1 MGSAMTHPGMP
12 RHPLPADSPCRIS
25 MTTPSLLSMT
35 APLRDPFSIP
45 FHEFGPSGEP
55 PRLALGAGLHG
66 NELNGIFVL
75 SRLAEFLRRIADG
88 TRAGQAL
95 HGRIVVVPAV
105 NVLGVNTGS
114 RRWPFDK
121 TDINR
126 MFPGYDAGET
136 TQRIA
141 HAVLQA
147 TRMAH
152 YRMDVHSSNADFEE
166 VPQVRLYEP
175 SEDERG
181 TAMLFGLPAVIERR
195 TDQVFTSTLGHAW
208 RGHGGENFVIQ
219 AGRAGDLQLPHCERL
234 FRALVAFLHH
244 TGLVSGVALAAED
257 QDTHYFRRDQTLP
270 LVSDHAGL
278 FVSPHPVGV
287 WLQAGALIGEVYDG
301 FSGELQAAVHA
312 PVAGMLS
319 GIRRQPLLYEGD
331 LIARL
336 QTRTSVG
343 ERRELKGQEQ

>member
-1 MGSAMTHPGMP
+1 
-12 RHPLPADSPCRIS
+12 
-25 MTTPSLLSMT
+25 MTTPTLLEMT
-35 APLRDPFSIP
+35 APLRDDFAIP
-45 FHEFGPSGEP
+45 YHDLGPIGGSPG
-55 PRLALGAGLHG
+55 LALVAGLHG

-75 SRLAEFLRRIADG
+75 SRLAEFLARVADG
-88 TRAGQAL
+88 RETSHRL
-95 HGRIVVVPAV
+95 NGRIVIVPAV
-105 NVLGVNTGS
+105 NVLGVNTRS

-141 HAVLQA
+141 NAVFQA
-147 TRMAH
+147 TRAAR
-152 YRMDVHSSNADFEE
+152 YRVDVHSSNLDFEE
-166 VPQVRLYEP
+166 LPQVRLYEP
-175 SEDERG
+175 TEDERSS
-181 TAMLFGLPAVIERR
+181 ALLFGLPAVIERR

-208 RGHGGENFVIQ
+208 RTSGGENFVIQ

-234 FRALVAFLHH
+234 FRALMAFLHH
-244 TGLVSGVALAAED
+244 TGLVTGIDLATED
-257 QDTHYFRRDQTLP
+257 QDTHYFGVDRTMS

-278 FVSPHPVGV
+278 FVTHVQVGT

-301 FSGELQAAVHA
+301 FSGERRAEVRA
-312 PVAGMLS
+312 PASGLLS

-336 QTRTSVG
+336 QTRTPTGSQKQV
-343 ERRELKGQEQ
+343 KGQEQ